1 MLSCSQHSEWRCQA
15 SLESSLV
22 DEISSYPCH
31 PAAKA
36 AYIYFSTYICV
47 CDIFISPLIILL
59 LRRTGKK
66 IKAVASAN
74 VSNEPESKE
83 WKSMNWYCMNSSWR
97 RLTYRP
103 PPAVCKSSTPAS
115 ICSKIQSM
123 SIVSKS
129 EKTWASLHHN
139 CLTFVSAFQ

>member
-47 CDIFISPLIILL
+47 WHIYFSLDNPAVKANW
-59 LRRTGKK
+59 KK